1 MNNLYFVSIEL
12 YAIVSSALILV
23 KSDLLNVDGAM

>member
-12 YAIVSSALILV
+12 YAMSALILV